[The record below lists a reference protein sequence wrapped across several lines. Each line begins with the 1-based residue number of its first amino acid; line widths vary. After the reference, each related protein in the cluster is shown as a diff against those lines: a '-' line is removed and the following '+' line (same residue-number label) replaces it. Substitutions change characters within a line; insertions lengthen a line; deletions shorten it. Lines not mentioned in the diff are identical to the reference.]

1 METRTSLIKKL
12 LLTSHLNTYERQLFS
27 KQKITLMEI
36 IECLK
41 NELMSNKYFPP
52 QSSNT
57 NGIFEGYFIEK
68 ISSNEYILHVSRNHP
83 INPFNKIEKT
93 EFKFDSFQNVISEY
107 ISKEYQFN
115 IDGIEILNDNL

>member
-1 METRTSLIKKL
+1 
-12 LLTSHLNTYERQLFS
+12 
-27 KQKITLMEI
+27 MEI

-93 EFKFDSFQNVISEY
+93 EFKFDSFQNVITEY